1 MEMQFRWLGFYVKD
15 WAKMTAYLRDTLGLR
30 LQSQDNDSTLFLT
43 ANGFEIEIFDASQQ
57 PDAERLLKE
66 QRRIM
71 LGFNV
76 ADIEAAVTEL
86 KARGV
91 TFDMDIQTRP
101 WGRFVYFSDPED
113 NQWQLFQFSR

>member
-1 MEMQFRWLGFYVKD
+1 MELQFRWLGFYVKD

-30 LQSQDNDSTLFLT
+30 LHNQDNDSTLFLT
-43 ANGFEIEIFDASQQ
+43 ANGFEIEIFDATQQ

-76 ADIEAAVTEL
+76 SDIEAAVAEL
-86 KARGV
+86 KTHGV
-91 TFDMDIQTRP
+91 VFDMDIQTRP
-101 WGRFVYFSDPED
+101 WGRFVYFSDPEE